1 MEKLEQTKEINEES
15 SNEIN
20 DLITK
25 TEGKGTLTI
34 LHALQQLLI
43 QKHIPLFLQKG
54 AGTSQ

>member
-15 SNEIN
+15 SNENN

-25 TEGKGTLTI
+25 TKGKGTLTI